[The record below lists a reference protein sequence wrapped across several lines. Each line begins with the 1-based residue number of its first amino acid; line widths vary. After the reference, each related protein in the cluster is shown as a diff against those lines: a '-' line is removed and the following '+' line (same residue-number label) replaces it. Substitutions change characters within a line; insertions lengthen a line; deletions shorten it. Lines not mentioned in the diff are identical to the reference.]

1 MKRLKTFFE
10 KLLNWKNEQ
19 IVDLGFIAIKP
30 KEIISVKLDLVPTP
44 QEEKKLFLVSVL
56 TKAGAVL
63 KVAYFEDRKDA
74 ERVMET
80 LIYGGKSEYW
90 IINIPA
96 FRYFLEALH
105 KQGKLLLPTEFDYLW
120 VKANNEAIDEKFK
133 KLKES

>member
-10 KLLNWKNEQ
+10 KLLNRKNEQ

-30 KEIISVKLDLVPTP
+30 KEVVSVKLDLVPTP
-44 QEEKKLFLVSVL
+44 QGKQLFRIDVL
-56 TKAGAVL
+56 TKSGAHL
-63 KVAYFEDRKDA
+63 RVAYFEDRKDV

-120 VKANNEAIDEKFK
+120 VKANNEAINEKFK